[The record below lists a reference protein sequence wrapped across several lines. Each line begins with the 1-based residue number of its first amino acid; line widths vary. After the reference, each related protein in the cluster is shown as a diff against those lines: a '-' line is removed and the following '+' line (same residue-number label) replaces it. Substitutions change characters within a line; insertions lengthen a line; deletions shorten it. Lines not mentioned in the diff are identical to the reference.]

1 MAIILSDIPNTDF
14 RIILGEGFKRHLGL
28 KLFAVSNGLAIKIR
42 AWSYNNLPSKPML
55 TRDAKFT
62 VDTV

>member
-28 KLFAVSNGLAIKIR
+28 KLFAVCNGLAIKIR
-42 AWSYNNLPSKPML
+42 TWSYNNLPIK
-55 TRDAKFT
+55 ANAN
-62 VDTV
+62 